1 MSSAGCL
8 VDLGNASGGLRLL
21 AASTAIA
28 TDGGMAPTWG
38 DAARRTIVGHRA
50 RRAEALGDRAAEI
63 RGEGAALTLEQA
75 VELAMRAHGTR
86 KRPASGWASLSPT
99 ELEVVALVAEGKTNP
114 EIASA
119 LTISRA
125 TVKTHVSHV
134 LTKLGLGSRSEI
146 AAEFAR
152 RGSLG

>member
-1 MSSAGCL
+1 M
-8 VDLGNASGGLRLL
+8 LGER
-21 AASTAIA
+21 
-28 TDGGMAPTWG
+28 APK
-38 DAARRTIVGHRA
+38 IE
-50 RRAEALGDRAAEI
+50 AEGS
-63 RGEGAALTLEQA
+63 ALTLEQA

-86 KRPASGWASLSPT
+86 KRPSTGWPSLSPT